1 MQVARWWQK
10 QPKGIECFLCPRR
23 CLIAE
28 GHYGFCNVRKNESM
42 TLLTI
47 AYNHPIA
54 VNLDPIEKK
63 PLYHFFPG
71 SQILSIGTIGCN
83 LACEFCQNWDI
94 SRAKPDQTPRREITP
109 EAVIKIAQQAGSIGI
124 AFTYNEPTIF
134 GEYVLDIAT
143 LAHQSGL
150 KTVMVSNGYITT
162 QALDDIYPLID
173 AANIDLKS
181 FSENFY
187 RRYCQGQLKPVL
199 EAIERIKSIGTLLEI
214 TTLLIPDLN
223 DSDPEIEQLTRWIA
237 DHLGLD
243 TPLHFSAFHPDYH
256 LQHLNRTPKATLDR
270 ARMIARNQGLHY
282 VYEGNVLSD
291 REDATYCYKCGKLL
305 IERDGFRVLRNNL
318 KGNRC
323 SCGAKI
329 AIVQ

>member
-1 MQVARWWQK
+1 
-10 QPKGIECFLCPRR
+10 
-23 CLIAE
+23 
-28 GHYGFCNVRKNESM
+28 
-42 TLLTI
+42 
-47 AYNHPIA
+47 
-54 VNLDPIEKK
+54 
-63 PLYHFFPG
+63 
-71 SQILSIGTIGCN
+71 
-83 LACEFCQNWDI
+83 
-94 SRAKPDQTPRREITP
+94 
-109 EAVIKIAQQAGSIGI
+109 
-124 AFTYNEPTIF
+124 
-134 GEYVLDIAT
+134 
-143 LAHQSGL
+143 
-150 KTVMVSNGYITT
+150 MVSNGYITA
-162 QALDDIYPLID
+162 QAIDDIYPLID

-187 RRYCQGQLKPVL
+187 RRYCHGQLQPVL
-199 EAIERIKSIGTLLEI
+199 EAIERIKSIGTLLEV

-223 DSDPEIEQLTRWIA
+223 DSDSEVEQLTRWIA

-291 REDATYCYKCGKLL
+291 REDATYCYNCGKLL

-323 SCGAKI
+323 SCGVKI

>member
-1 MQVARWWQK
+1 
-10 QPKGIECFLCPRR
+10 
-23 CLIAE
+23 
-28 GHYGFCNVRKNESM
+28 
-42 TLLTI
+42 
-47 AYNHPIA
+47 

-63 PLYHFFPG
+63 PLYHFYPG

-94 SRAKPDQTPRREITP
+94 SRAKPDQAARREITP
-109 EAVIKIAQQAGSIGI
+109 EAVIKIAQQAGSIGV

-150 KTVMVSNGYITT
+150 KTVMVSNGYITA
-162 QALDDIYPLID
+162 QAIDDIYPLID

-187 RRYCQGQLKPVL
+187 RRYCHGQLQPVL
-199 EAIERIKSIGTLLEI
+199 EAIERIKSIGTLLEV

-223 DSDPEIEQLTRWIA
+223 DSDSEVEQLTRWIA

-256 LQHLNRTPKATLDR
+256 LRHLNRTPKATLDR

-291 REDATYCYKCGKLL
+291 REDATYCYNCGKLL

-323 SCGAKI
+323 SCGVKI